1 MKENYLNVVLLLLV
15 VVVAI
20 QGYFLYDLTRGIN
33 DKQVSVKV
41 GESFVL
47 PDGDPFVEMERMRS
61 EMENRF
67 MDFEDF
73 FQTVPSLNQYY
84 SKLNRTPSS
93 DMKEQDGKYIIT
105 IEVPGLDKNEINI
118 KTENG
123 QLIVSANVS
132 KVKDNNTTTYYQRER
147 RMSSYRHITLLP
159 TDANEKSLHSE
170 YKNGLLTITFE
181 KTIP

>member
-1 MKENYLNVVLLLLV
+1 MKDNYLNVVVLLLV

-47 PDGDPFVEMERMRS
+47 SDGDPFVEMERMRS

-73 FQTVPSLNQYY
+73 FSNC
-84 SKLNRTPSS
+84 S
-93 DMKEQDGKYIIT
+93 I
-105 IEVPGLDKNEINI
+105 
-118 KTENG
+118 
-123 QLIVSANVS
+123 
-132 KVKDNNTTTYYQRER
+132 
-147 RMSSYRHITLLP
+147 
-159 TDANEKSLHSE
+159 
-170 YKNGLLTITFE
+170 FE
-181 KTIP
+181 SVLF